1 MKSVKGVFEILMRC
15 LNIITLKEMDK
26 QNSAPSFEEE
36 RKSKIWRME
45 KRWGGCE
52 LEEMQNK
59 NRIKNENYSDE
70 RQMLGH
76 KLII

>member
-45 KRWGGCE
+45 KR
-52 LEEMQNK
+52 
-59 NRIKNENYSDE
+59 
-70 RQMLGH
+70 
-76 KLII
+76 